1 MTAGV
6 HAGQGVE
13 EMRKVLGEREA
24 EISELR
30 KELGRLRRE
39 RVGIRGKSSGSGP
52 APGPS

>member
-1 MTAGV
+1 M
-6 HAGQGVE
+6 HAGKGVE

-24 EISELR
+24 EITELR
-30 KELGRLRRE
+30 KEVVRLRRE